1 MEEGGIVMSGEQL
14 GCGVIEGSSLIQCVH
29 QQGDGD
35 VLGCAGEGRGERV
48 ISRKGYDK
56 MVMSRSSSSRVM

>member
-1 MEEGGIVMSGEQL
+1 MSGEQL

-35 VLGCAGEGRGERV
+35 VLGCAGEGREGDIQEGV
-48 ISRKGYDK
+48 
-56 MVMSRSSSSRVM
+56 